1 VTPAAIVTDPVRQ
14 GIVASLAHPGG
25 NFTGVTYST
34 RHAPDLPPRN
44 VTLSPQCKEGVMLTA
59 EQCKTYAT
67 EYQHLGREANIST
80 RRATALMGISKSW
93 KILAGQLDRLAAI
106 AKDESK

>member
-1 VTPAAIVTDPVRQ
+1 MLR
-14 GIVASLAHPGG
+14 
-25 NFTGVTYST
+25 
-34 RHAPDLPPRN
+34 
-44 VTLSPQCKEGVMLTA
+44 SPQCKEGVMPTA

>member
-1 VTPAAIVTDPVRQ
+1 MLGIRLDPRRVPPQ
-14 GIVASLAHPGG
+14 ILHL
-25 NFTGVTYST
+25 GVLRSS
-34 RHAPDLPPRN
+34 RR
-44 VTLSPQCKEGVMLTA
+44 CKEGVMPTA

-67 EYQHLGREANIST
+67 EYQHLGQEANIST

>member
-1 VTPAAIVTDPVRQ
+1 MLFRNARDPVRP
-14 GIVASLAHPGG
+14 SPGP
-25 NFTGVTYST
+25 
-34 RHAPDLPPRN
+34 APDLPSRN

>member
-1 VTPAAIVTDPVRQ
+1 MT
-14 GIVASLAHPGG
+14 
-25 NFTGVTYST
+25 
-34 RHAPDLPPRN
+34 
-44 VTLSPQCKEGVMLTA
+44 TA

-67 EYQHLGREANIST
+67 EYQYLGREANIST

-106 AKDESK
+106 VRDESK

>member
-1 VTPAAIVTDPVRQ
+1 
-14 GIVASLAHPGG
+14 
-25 NFTGVTYST
+25 
-34 RHAPDLPPRN
+34 
-44 VTLSPQCKEGVMLTA
+44 MLTA

-106 AKDESK
+106 VRDESK

>member
-1 VTPAAIVTDPVRQ
+1 MLGTRLDPRRVPPQIYHLGMLR
-14 GIVASLAHPGG
+14 S
-25 NFTGVTYST
+25 
-34 RHAPDLPPRN
+34 PRN
-44 VTLSPQCKEGVMLTA
+44 CKEGVMPTA
-59 EQCKTYAT
+59 EQCQTYAT